1 MDKKIKDYYF
11 KSKRFFIQV
20 FATLVTNLKV
30 QNFFKGTIYSG
41 KLKGVCVPGLN
52 CYSCPA
58 ALGACPIGSFQAV
71 VGSIKYNF
79 SYYVAGIMM
88 LFGTL
93 FGRLICGFLCPFGLF
108 QDIVYRIKSKK
119 LFTEKFKYLKYLK
132 YLILIIVVWMMPVFL
147 GDEFGATIPYFCKY
161 ICPQGILEGGI
172 PLSIANPAIRSSLGN
187 LFLLKSA
194 ILVLVIVGSI
204 FMYRPFCKFLCPLGA
219 FYAVFNKVSFF
230 KYEVKED
237 KCIKCGKCKKACDMD
252 VDMRI
257 SQDNLECIR
266 CDKCRGVCPTDAIC
280 RKFK

>member
-1 MDKKIKDYYF
+1 MDKKISEYYF
-11 KSKRFFIQV
+11 RSKRFFIQV
-20 FATLVTNLKV
+20 FATLITNLKV

-88 LFGTL
+88 FFGTL

-119 LFTEKFKYLKYLK
+119 ISTERFKYLKYLK
-132 YLILIIVVWMMPVFL
+132 YLILILVVWMMPVFF
-147 GDEFGATIPYFCKY
+147 GNEFGATIPYFCKY

-172 PLSIANPAIRSSLGN
+172 PLSIASPAIRSSLGN
-187 LFLLKSA
+187 LFILKSTIL
-194 ILVLVIVGSI
+194 ILVIIGSV

-219 FYAVFNKVSFF
+219 FYAIFNKFSFF
-230 KYEVKED
+230 KYEVKDD
-237 KCIKCGKCKKACDMD
+237 KCISCGKCKKVCDMD
-252 VDMRI
+252 VDMRA

-266 CDKCRGVCPTDAIC
+266 CDKCRKVCPTDAIC